1 MQEFDSKLLVQRIS
15 EGMLPAHKL
24 LGIELV
30 DIQDEFVSFR
40 LPFREEIIGN
50 IVQKRV
56 HGGIIAAVMDA
67 VGGAVAILNFKSFED
82 QCSTIN
88 MQVNYLRPTKQEDLI
103 FEGKNIKNGSR
114 VVFTEMIAYHPSDPD
129 NIIATSTAAYS
140 FKAK

>member
-15 EGMLPAHKL
+15 EGMLPAHEL

-50 IVQKRV
+50 IVHKRV

-88 MQVNYLRPTKQEDLI
+88 MQVNYLRPTNQEELI

-114 VVFTEMIAYHPSDPD
+114 VVFTEMIAYHPSEPD
-129 NIIATSTAAYS
+129 IIIATSTAAYS